1 MSFNHLCQGQNHMD
15 RKGHCLPSIE
25 REWESRINVTGEQGL
40 LNRSAQDSCA
50 MSYNTLTLKNI

>member
-1 MSFNHLCQGQNHMD
+1 MD

-40 LNRSAQDSCA
+40 LNRSAQDSWA
-50 MSYNTLTLKNI
+50 MSYNTLTLKKI